1 MADYTVLSPHT
12 CTISPRAK
20 IGKGAVIWPNNVL
33 LGDCDV
39 GENAVL
45 YPGNIIEDSSVGAG
59 ARVTASV
66 LRGAWVG
73 ENAQVGPFA
82 NLRQGAVVGENCRIG
97 DFVELKNCIV
107 GKNSKISH
115 LAYVGDAE
123 IGENCN
129 IGCGVIFCNY
139 DGEKKSRTR
148 VEKECFIGSNVN
160 LVAPVTVGEGSYVA
174 AGTTVT
180 ENVTARTF
188 VIGRVRQGTNE
199 KLAQKYISGRKK
211 K

>member
-1 MADYTVLSPHT
+1 MGYKV
-12 CTISPRAK
+12 ISPETVTIEAGAH
-20 IGKGAVIWPNNVL
+20 IGEGALIYPNNFISAGSIVGSGAVLFPNNIVR
-33 LGDCDV
+33 
-39 GENAVL
+39 
-45 YPGNIIEDSSVGAG
+45 DSYIGAG
-59 ARVTASV
+59 AQVTASV
-66 LRGAWVG
+66 LQGAHVG

-107 GKNSKISH
+107 GKNSKVSH

-180 ENVTARTF
+180 ENVPARTF